1 VVTGAAGA
9 GAFEAVIVRCV
20 ESVPAGAFELAVG
33 WDSGA
38 CPIEAAGSL
47 AGAGAITGFT
57 CRANAS
63 SKRAARS
70 STNMGDLTADGD
82 LTMPFNLTLRRSA
95 VVSRVLLV
103 RHGL

>member
-1 VVTGAAGA
+1 MVAGGAGA

-20 ESVPAGAFELAVG
+20 ESVLEGAFAMAVG
-33 WDSGA
+33 RDSGA

-57 CRANAS
+57 CRASAS

-70 STNMGDLTADGD
+70 STKMGDLTADAD
-82 LTMPFNLTLRRSA
+82 LTILSI
-95 VVSRVLLV
+95 
-103 RHGL
+103 